1 VSSAYSAVVLEHFRR
16 PRNRGTLAAPTMAQE
31 GVNPLCGDRVKIEL
45 RIEGNTVREARF
57 SANACA
63 ICVASASILTELVQG
78 APLDE
83 VETLTV
89 EDLVGSLKAEIPQA
103 RVQCVRLPLTVL
115 HTGLMQIERG
125 KMDDER

>member
-1 VSSAYSAVVLEHFRR
+1 MSSAYSAVVLEHFRR
-16 PRNRGTLAAPTMAQE
+16 PRNRGTLAEPTMAQE

-78 APLDE
+78 ALLDD

-89 EDLVGSLKAEIPQA
+89 DDLVGSLKAEIPPA

-115 HTGLMQIERG
+115 HTGLMQLERG
-125 KMDDER
+125 QTDDER

>member
-1 VSSAYSAVVLEHFRR
+1 
-16 PRNRGTLAAPTMAQE
+16 MAQE

-45 RIEGNTVREARF
+45 RIEGDTVREARF

-78 APLDE
+78 APVHE
-83 VETLTV
+83 IETVTV
-89 EDLVGSLKAEIPQA
+89 DDLIASLKADIPQA

-115 HTGLMQIERG
+115 HTGLMRVQRG
-125 KMDDER
+125 KTGDKR

>member
-1 VSSAYSAVVLEHFRR
+1 MSSAYSAVVLEHFRR

-78 APLDE
+78 APLND

-89 EDLVGSLKAEIPQA
+89 DDLVGSLKAEIPPA

-115 HTGLMQIERG
+115 HTGLMQLERG
-125 KMDDER
+125 KTDDER

>member
-16 PRNRGTLAAPTMAQE
+16 PRNRGSLAEPTMAQE

-57 SANACA
+57 AANACA

-78 APLDE
+78 APLAE

-89 EDLVGSLKAEIPQA
+89 DDLLGSLKAEIPPA

-115 HTGLMQIERG
+115 HTGLMQLARG
-125 KMDDER
+125 KTDDER

>member
-16 PRNRGTLAAPTMAQE
+16 PRNRGSLTEPTMAQE

-78 APLDE
+78 APLAE

-89 EDLVGSLKAEIPQA
+89 DDLLGSLKAEIPPA

-115 HTGLMQIERG
+115 HTGLMQLARG
-125 KMDDER
+125 KTDDER

>member
-1 VSSAYSAVVLEHFRR
+1 MSSAYSAVVLEHFRR

>member
-1 VSSAYSAVVLEHFRR
+1 MS
-16 PRNRGTLAAPTMAQE
+16 QE

-45 RIEGNTVREARF
+45 RIEGDTVREARF

-83 VETLTV
+83 IETVTV
-89 EDLVGSLKAEIPQA
+89 EDLIKTLKADIPQA

-115 HTGLMQIERG
+115 HTGLMRLDRG
-125 KMDDER
+125 KTGDKR

>member
-16 PRNRGTLAAPTMAQE
+16 PRNRGTLAEPTMAQE

-78 APLDE
+78 ALLDD

-89 EDLVGSLKAEIPQA
+89 DDLVGSLKAEIPPA

-115 HTGLMQIERG
+115 HTGLMQLERG
-125 KMDDER
+125 QTDDER

>member
-1 VSSAYSAVVLEHFRR
+1 VLEHFRR
-16 PRNRGTLAAPTMAQE
+16 PRNRGTLVEPSMSQE

-45 RIEGNTVREARF
+45 RIEGDTVREARF

-83 VETLTV
+83 IETVSV
-89 EDLVGSLKAEIPQA
+89 EDLMRSLQADIPQA

-115 HTGLMQIERG
+115 HTGLMQLDRG
-125 KMDDER
+125 KTDDKR

>member
-1 VSSAYSAVVLEHFRR
+1 MSSAYSPVVLEHFRH
-16 PRNRGTLAAPTMAQE
+16 PRNRGTLAEPTMAQE

-45 RIEGNTVREARF
+45 RIEGTTIREARF

-78 APLDE
+78 APVDD
-83 VETLTV
+83 VEMLTV
-89 EDLVGSLKAEIPQA
+89 DNLVASLKAEIPPA

-115 HTGLMQIERG
+115 HTGLMRVERAKTG
-125 KMDDER
+125 DKR

>member
-1 VSSAYSAVVLEHFRR
+1 MSSAYSAVVLEHFRR
-16 PRNRGTLAAPTMAQE
+16 PRNRGTLAEPTMAQE

-78 APLDE
+78 APLDV
-83 VETLTV
+83 VETLSV
-89 EDLVGSLKAEIPQA
+89 DDLVGSLKAEIPPA

-115 HTGLMQIERG
+115 HTGLMQLERG
-125 KMDDER
+125 KTDDER

>member
-1 VSSAYSAVVLEHFRR
+1 MS
-16 PRNRGTLAAPTMAQE
+16 QE

-45 RIEGNTVREARF
+45 RIEGDTVREARF

-78 APLDE
+78 APLAE
-83 VETLTV
+83 IETVTV
-89 EDLVGSLKAEIPQA
+89 EDLIRTLKADIPQA

-115 HTGLMQIERG
+115 HTGLMQLDRG
-125 KMDDER
+125 KS

>member
-1 VSSAYSAVVLEHFRR
+1 
-16 PRNRGTLAAPTMAQE
+16 MAQE

-78 APLDE
+78 APLDV
-83 VETLTV
+83 VETLSV
-89 EDLVGSLKAEIPQA
+89 DDLVGSLKAEIPPA

-115 HTGLMQIERG
+115 HTGLMQLERG
-125 KMDDER
+125 KTDDER

>member
-1 VSSAYSAVVLEHFRR
+1 MSSAYSAVVLEHFRR
-16 PRNRGTLAAPTMAQE
+16 PRNRGTLAEPTMAQE

-78 APLDE
+78 ALLDD

-89 EDLVGSLKAEIPQA
+89 DDLVGSLKAEIPPA

-115 HTGLMQIERG
+115 HTGLMQLERG
-125 KMDDER
+125 KTDDER

>member
-1 VSSAYSAVVLEHFRR
+1 MSSAYSAVVLEHFRR
-16 PRNRGTLAAPTMAQE
+16 PRNRGTLAEPTMAQE

-83 VETLTV
+83 VETLSV
-89 EDLVGSLKAEIPQA
+89 DDLVGSLKAEIPPA
-103 RVQCVRLPLTVL
+103 RMQCVRLPLTVL
-115 HTGLMQIERG
+115 HTGLMQLERG
-125 KMDDER
+125 KTDDER